1 MTVKLA
7 QIGVGNWGKNLLRNF
22 ASIDDVELSLVCD
35 SSEQGCR
42 LASAD
47 PRVKEVSRDW
57 RIILD
62 RKDITA
68 VVIATPPQ
76 EHYRMAKAC
85 LENGKDVFV
94 EKPITLNVD
103 EAVKLAHLADTE
115 KKILM
120 VGHIMEYHPAI
131 EKLKGYIDS
140 GELGRIFYLYSA
152 RINLG
157 KVRSCENALWS
168 FAPHDIS
175 IFLYLLSA
183 EPTRVSATG
192 ASYLQKGIEDVT
204 FVTLFFPD
212 GTIAQIHTSW
222 LDPHKSRKLTIVG
235 SKKMAVFND
244 MEPAEKIRIYDKGV
258 DAVADYNTYGE
269 YLSVRVGDI
278 LIPRVNIKEPLG
290 IECAEFIKAV
300 KTRKPPR
307 TDGWDGVRVLR
318 VLEAA
323 SRSLSLGGTPMD
335 IKRED

>member
-120 VGHIMEYHPAI
+120 VILSVIQHP
-131 EKLKGYIDS
+131 
-140 GELGRIFYLYSA
+140 
-152 RINLG
+152 
-157 KVRSCENALWS
+157 
-168 FAPHDIS
+168 IS
-175 IFLYLLSA
+175 L
-183 EPTRVSATG
+183 
-192 ASYLQKGIEDVT
+192 SYLQISHH
-204 FVTLFFPD
+204 
-212 GTIAQIHTSW
+212 I
-222 LDPHKSRKLTIVG
+222 
-235 SKKMAVFND
+235 
-244 MEPAEKIRIYDKGV
+244 
-258 DAVADYNTYGE
+258 
-269 YLSVRVGDI
+269 
-278 LIPRVNIKEPLG
+278 
-290 IECAEFIKAV
+290 EFIQI
-300 KTRKPPR
+300 
-307 TDGWDGVRVLR
+307 
-318 VLEAA
+318 
-323 SRSLSLGGTPMD
+323 SMIHLSTLV
-335 IKRED
+335 